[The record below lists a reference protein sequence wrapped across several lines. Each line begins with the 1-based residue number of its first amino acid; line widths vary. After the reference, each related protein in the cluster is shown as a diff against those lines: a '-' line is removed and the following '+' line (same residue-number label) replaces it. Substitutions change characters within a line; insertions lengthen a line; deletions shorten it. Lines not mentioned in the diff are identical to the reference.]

1 MVGFCFGVGF
11 YGSLVVGICFFEMF
25 SKCFSEFFRF
35 GPFASVLWIVQH
47 FRRGNRGSW
56 NEGGGGDQILEFK
69 VHLSK
74 YIHCTRHSG
83 KLILCATE
91 PVVGGEMS
99 KGDLS

>member
-1 MVGFCFGVGF
+1 MVFVLGL
-11 YGSLVVGICFFEMF
+11 GSMVLWWLEFVFL
-25 SKCFSEFFRF
+25 KCFPNVFLNSSGLVPLHQCYGLCNISGGGTGDLGMR
-35 GPFASVLWIVQH
+35 
-47 FRRGNRGSW
+47 
-56 NEGGGGDQILEFK
+56 GGGDQILEFK